1 LPNSIL
7 SDRRLRFFF
16 VAWWLVWML
25 LQYIMLRQLGIDEMH
40 ATSDSIITNA
50 LLAFSCF
57 FISNNMKYYLPRR
70 EKYWY
75 ILVVS
80 LTVSFFWM
88 LAQQGVMWL
97 IFNDADPYAETVR
110 NSWGIRYGAGFLLI
124 SSMSMFSLLWYSQQ
138 EQKEMESRKT
148 ETEKLNKDAELFKL
162 RQQLQPHFLFNS
174 LNSISALTKK
184 DEHQLNTFAEELQY
198 LRLYLDIEKVR
209 FGHRLQTEISY
220 NEETLNLKLPA
231 LLLQPVVENAIKFGL
246 YDTTGEVLIKLEA
259 AIDQNELKVVVQNP
273 FDAETAQPVMGTGF
287 GLSSIQR
294 RLFLLYA
301 RSDLVK
307 TKREN
312 EQFITTIRIPQNL

>member
-1 LPNSIL
+1 
-7 SDRRLRFFF
+7 
-16 VAWWLVWML
+16 ML
-25 LQYIMLRQLGIDEMH
+25 LQYIMLRQLEIDEGH
-40 ATSDSIITNA
+40 AISDSIISNV
-50 LLAFSCF
+50 LLATSCF
-57 FISNNMKYYLPRR
+57 FISNNMKYYLPRQ

-88 LAQQGVMWL
+88 LAQQGAMWL
-97 IFNDADPYAETVR
+97 IFNNADPYAETLR
-110 NSWGIRYGAGFLLI
+110 NSWGVRFGAGFLLI

-138 EQKEMESRKT
+138 EQKEMERRKT

-174 LNSISALTKK
+174 LNSISALTISDPEKARHMVHQLSDFLRGTMKK

-220 NEETLNLKLPA
+220 DEDTLNLKLPA

-246 YDTTGEVLIKLEA
+246 YDTTGEVLIKIDA
-259 AIDQNELKVVVQNP
+259 AIDQKELKVVVQNP
-273 FDAETAQPVMGTGF
+273 FDAETAQLVTGTGF

-301 RSDLVK
+301 RGDLVK
-307 TKREN
+307 TKREP
-312 EQFITTIRIPQNL
+312 EHFITTIRIPQNV